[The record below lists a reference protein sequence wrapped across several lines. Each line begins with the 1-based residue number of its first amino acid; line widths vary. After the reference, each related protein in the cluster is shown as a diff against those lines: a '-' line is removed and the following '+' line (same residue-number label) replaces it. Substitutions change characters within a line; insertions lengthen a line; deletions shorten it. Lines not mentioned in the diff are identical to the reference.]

1 MGYKPKLVC
10 FSCKFGWAYLR
21 DMNALGED
29 VEFLTP
35 VECSG
40 RLDALHLLKAFKE
53 GADGVLILACEE
65 GHCHFQEGN
74 FRTLKMLY
82 LLRDVLEAHGIEK
95 ARVRIEFSLDP
106 EGRKILGRI
115 ARMKESLS
123 ALGPLNR
130 ALL

>member
-10 FSCKFGWAYLR
+10 FSCKFGWGYLR
-21 DMNALGED
+21 DMNALRED

-74 FRTLKMLY
+74 LRTLKMLY
-82 LLRDVLEAHGIEK
+82 LLGDVLQAHGIEK

-106 EGRKILGRI
+106 EGRKILDRI

-123 ALGPLNR
+123 ELGPLNR